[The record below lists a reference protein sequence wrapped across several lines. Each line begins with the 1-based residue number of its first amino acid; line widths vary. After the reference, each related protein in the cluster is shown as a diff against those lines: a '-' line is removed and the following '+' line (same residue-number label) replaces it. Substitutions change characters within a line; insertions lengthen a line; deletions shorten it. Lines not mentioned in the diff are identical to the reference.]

1 MNVQSLRFV
10 GTLEG
15 ISFLLLLGI
24 AMPIKYIWGI
34 NFRKIRWDGAW
45 CFIHTLLVMLFV
57 VCHRMKWSLSVFNM
71 GLIAA
76 ILPFGPF
83 IFDRKIKQLA
93 EKDIPIALAE

>member
-45 CFIHTLLVMLFV
+45 CFIHTLFSDAL
-57 VCHRMKWSLSVFNM
+57 CCLSSYEMVIIGF
-71 GLIAA
+71 
-76 ILPFGPF
+76 
-83 IFDRKIKQLA
+83 
-93 EKDIPIALAE
+93 